1 MNLKCNFRTQKLKA
15 ILDFTDKSIISKMR
29 AFNKIAKY
37 IFEYLFVLPIKKEGR
52 QHCLAIFDMSQT

>member
-1 MNLKCNFRTQKLKA
+1 MKLKYNFRTQKLKA

-37 IFEYLFVLPIKKEGR
+37 IFEYLFVLPINKRMQAALCGN
-52 QHCLAIFDMSQT
+52 L